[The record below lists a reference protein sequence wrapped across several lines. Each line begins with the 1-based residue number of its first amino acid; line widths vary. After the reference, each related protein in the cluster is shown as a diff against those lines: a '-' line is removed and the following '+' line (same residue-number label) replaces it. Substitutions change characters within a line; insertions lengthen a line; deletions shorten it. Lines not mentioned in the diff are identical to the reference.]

1 MGSKVSN
8 TSSYPPGANFQTAQL
23 ENLHGREQSLH
34 RKPLFYRI
42 LGLIMSLDFF
52 VTHFYR
58 LVVHDV
64 VLMSD
69 VYWFYTAGRREGQS
83 VQEFAEVLVGIT
95 FLTTAP
101 S

>member
-1 MGSKVSN
+1 
-8 TSSYPPGANFQTAQL
+8 
-23 ENLHGREQSLH
+23 
-34 RKPLFYRI
+34 
-42 LGLIMSLDFF
+42 MSLDFF

-83 VQEFAEVLVGIT
+83 VQEFAEVRVGIT
-95 FLTTAP
+95 FLIAAL